1 MSNFRKF
8 MAILLSA
15 CMVFSFCAFADEA
28 EVHPGEGATK
38 IGIILGGNK
47 EDYGFNYGFY
57 KMAEQME
64 AELGVDAVIPDFSYI
79 AENIHKFRGVLITHA
94 HEDHIGGV
102 PFLLKQFS
110 VPIYG
115 SRLTIGFIKNR
126 DK

>member
-64 AELGVDAVIPDFSYI
+64 EDWKKGKNVSRRRLG
-79 AENIHKFRGVLITHA
+79 
-94 HEDHIGGV
+94 
-102 PFLLKQFS
+102 
-110 VPIYG
+110 
-115 SRLTIGFIKNR
+115 RLTQNIQMETQEQARKICDLYEEFLGLAEI
-126 DK
+126 